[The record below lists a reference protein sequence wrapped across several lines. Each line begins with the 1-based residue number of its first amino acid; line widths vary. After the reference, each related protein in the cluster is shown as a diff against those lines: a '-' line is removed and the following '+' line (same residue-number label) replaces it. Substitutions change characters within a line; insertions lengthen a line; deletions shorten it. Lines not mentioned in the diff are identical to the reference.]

1 MAGWR
6 SSYPTLSQTTRKDGA
21 PGVRGCFEEK
31 QILVRVAPKDDSIEG
46 LAFLPF
52 AAPQDDS
59 TLGGSLVKR
68 MSGTMQEFWTRLR
81 FLFSRKRTQDTDE
94 ELQFHIDA
102 QMEANLAAGMT
113 PAESRR
119 QALILFGGVERARE
133 ACSEA
138 RPGWFFDTLWQDV
151 RYALR
156 GFRRNPVFTVTA
168 LATLALGIGATTAVL
183 SVVDR
188 ILFRPLPYAHAD
200 RLVSMGLVQPL
211 EKQEF
216 TLGGFYY
223 EWRDNQKPFESMTFE
238 RGAGEC
244 NLTASNPVRL
254 HCADV
259 AANFLPT
266 LGVTP
271 VIGRN
276 FLPEEDVPNAPKSAL
291 ISDALW
297 LARYNRSRDV
307 LNKQIDIDG
316 KPVRIVGVLPA
327 GFEMPRL
334 QAVDVLLP
342 AQMDIGAQHT
352 LNGGIGLPM
361 WAFARLKPGVSVAKA
376 RAEMD
381 SVFRYTE
388 QWIPE
393 QFRQQFQLQI
403 RSIRDRQMQDAYRA
417 AWVLLGAALAVML
430 IACANVASLFS
441 ARGAAR
447 ERELAVRSALGASRF
462 RIIRQTLTEA
472 LLLAIAGAGA
482 GCVLAE
488 ILLRIFISISPSG
501 IPFLA
506 NAQLDLRII
515 CFAILLA
522 LNCAAIC
529 GVAPALERPG
539 SIALAARTAN
549 SGAHTRLRGFLVV
562 AQIAVSVVLLAGASL
577 FVRSFRNLQ
586 REDLGMQTKNVLTVR
601 IPLVDSRYE
610 GSHAYMDFYLRA
622 EAAMR
627 QLPGVQAVGIS
638 NSLPPDANSWHGGSR
653 LGDFFVVGRPPI
665 PPETG
670 GTVVGRLVTPDYF
683 RVLNIPILE
692 GRGFTEEERSANGD
706 FMILSRRLA
715 ELLFPK
721 GDAIGQHIRSAN
733 YRPYFSVDGPAFTVV
748 GVAGNV
754 KNAGLTGQDEPE
766 SYELWSNHHPESWS
780 RHCVF
785 LIETNLPPAV
795 VTPWLRT
802 QISKLDPTAP
812 VEVEPL
818 TQTVARLA
826 DRPRFEMAL
835 LSFFAATGLLLAVV
849 GLYGVVAFLVA
860 QRTQEIGVRMALGA
874 TQRNILERVLARGMG
889 LVLMGGLIGLG
900 AAFAVSRLLR
910 DLLFGV
916 SAHDPWSFVSVV
928 LVLSGVALIATLIP
942 ALAATRVNPNVA
954 LRCE

>member
-1 MAGWR
+1 M
-6 SSYPTLSQTTRKDGA
+6 
-21 PGVRGCFEEK
+21 
-31 QILVRVAPKDDSIEG
+31 
-46 LAFLPF
+46 
-52 AAPQDDS
+52 
-59 TLGGSLVKR
+59 
-68 MSGTMQEFWTRLR
+68 
-81 FLFSRKRTQDTDE
+81 DTV
-94 ELQFHIDA
+94 L
-102 QMEANLAAGMT
+102 
-113 PAESRR
+113 
-119 QALILFGGVERARE
+119 
-133 ACSEA
+133 
-138 RPGWFFDTLWQDV
+138 QDV
-151 RYALR
+151 RYGLR
-156 GFRRNPVFTVTA
+156 GLRRNPAFAITA
-168 LATLALGIGATTAVL
+168 IITLALGIGATTAVF

-200 RLVSMGLVQPL
+200 RLVSIGLSQPL

-223 EWRDNQKPFESMTFE
+223 DWRDNQKPFSSMTFE
-238 RGAGEC
+238 QGVGEC
-244 NLTASNPVRL
+244 NLTGSNPVRL

-259 AANFLPT
+259 AESFLPT
-266 LGVTP
+266 LGVAP
-271 VIGRN
+271 VLGRN
-276 FLPEEDVPNAPKSAL
+276 FLPEEDVLNGPKAAL

-297 LARYNRSRDV
+297 LARFNGSRGV
-307 LNKQIDIDG
+307 LNQEIEIDG

-327 GFEMPRL
+327 DFEMPRL
-334 QAVDVLLP
+334 QAVDILLP
-342 AQMDIGAQHT
+342 AQMDIAAQHT
-352 LNGGIGLPM
+352 LNAGIGLPM
-361 WAFARLKPGVSVAKA
+361 WAFARLKPGVSVAQA

-381 SVFRYTE
+381 PVHRHTQ
-388 QWIPE
+388 QWIPA

-447 ERELAVRSALGASRF
+447 ERELAVRSALGATRF

-472 LLLAIAGAGA
+472 LLLAVAGAAA

-506 NAQLDLRII
+506 KAQLDLRII
-515 CFAILLA
+515 CFAVLLA
-522 LNCAAIC
+522 LICAVIC
-529 GVAPALERPG
+529 GVAPALERPR

-549 SGAHTRLRGFLVV
+549 SGAHTRLRRFLVA
-562 AQIAVSVVLLAGASL
+562 AQIAVSVVLLSGAGL

-601 IPLVDSRYE
+601 IPLVVSRYQ
-610 GSHAYMDFYLRA
+610 GSHAYMDFYLRV

-627 QLPGVQAVGIS
+627 QLPGVQAVSIS
-638 NSLPPDANSWHGGSR
+638 DSLPPDGDSWHGGSR

-665 PPETG
+665 PPETAG
-670 GTVVGRLVTPDYF
+670 AVVRRLVTPEYF
-683 RVLNIPILE
+683 RVLNIPVLE
-692 GRGFTEEERSANGD
+692 GRGFTEEERSADGD

-715 ELLFPK
+715 QWLFPK
-721 GDAIGQHIRSAN
+721 GGAVGQHVQFAN
-733 YRPYFSVDGPAFTVV
+733 YRPYFVVDGPVFTVAGVV
-748 GVAGNV
+748 GDV

-766 SYELWSNHHPESWS
+766 YYELWSNHRSESWG

-785 LIETNLPPAV
+785 LVETNLPPSV

-802 QISKLDPTAP
+802 QIAKLDPTAP

-835 LSFFAATGLLLAVV
+835 VSFFAAAGLLLAVV
-849 GLYGVVAFLVA
+849 GLYGVIAFLVT

-874 TQRNILERVLARGMG
+874 TQADILRLVVAKGMG
-889 LVLMGGLIGLG
+889 LVLIGGLAGLV
-900 AAFAVSRLLR
+900 AAFGVSRLVKS
-910 DLLFGV
+910 LLFSV
-916 SAHDPWSFVSVV
+916 SAHDPASFLAVV
-928 LVLSGVALIATLIP
+928 LVLSFVALLATLIP

>member
-1 MAGWR
+1 M
-6 SSYPTLSQTTRKDGA
+6 
-21 PGVRGCFEEK
+21 
-31 QILVRVAPKDDSIEG
+31 
-46 LAFLPF
+46 
-52 AAPQDDS
+52 
-59 TLGGSLVKR
+59 R
-68 MSGTMQEFWTRLR
+68 MRY
-81 FLFSRKRTQDTDE
+81 LFSRKKIDETDE
-94 ELQFHIDA
+94 ELQFHIEK
-102 QMEANLAAGMT
+102 QIEANLAVGMS
-113 PAESRR
+113 PSEARR
-119 QALILFGGVERARE
+119 QALIAFGGVEGTRE

-151 RYALR
+151 RYAMR
-156 GFRRNPVFTVTA
+156 GFRRGPVFTITA
-168 LATLALGIGATTAVL
+168 LATLMLGIGATTAVF

-188 ILFRPLPYAHAD
+188 ILFRSLPYAHAD
-200 RLVSMGLVQPL
+200 RLVSVGLSQPL

-244 NLTASNPVRL
+244 NLTGSNPIRL

-259 AANFLPT
+259 AANFLST
-266 LGVTP
+266 LGVAP
-271 VIGRN
+271 VLGRN
-276 FLPEEDVPNAPKSAL
+276 FLPEEDVPNGPKAAL

-307 LNKQIDIDG
+307 LNQQIEIDG

-327 GFEMPRL
+327 DFEMPRL
-334 QAVDVLLP
+334 QAIDVLLP
-342 AQMDIGAQHT
+342 AQMDIAAQHT
-352 LNGGIGLPM
+352 LNAGIGLPM
-361 WAFARLKPGVSVAKA
+361 WAFARLKPGVSVAEA

-381 SVFRYTE
+381 PVFRHT
-388 QWIPE
+388 QMWIPE
-393 QFRQQFQLQI
+393 QFRQEFHLQI

-447 ERELAVRSALGASRF
+447 ERELAVRSALGATQF
-462 RIIRQTLTEA
+462 RIIRQALTEA
-472 LLLAIAGAGA
+472 LLLAIAGVVA

-488 ILLRIFISISPSG
+488 ILLRIFISISPAG

-506 NAQLDLRII
+506 NVQLDLRII
-515 CFAILLA
+515 CFAVLLA
-522 LNCAAIC
+522 LICAVIC
-529 GVAPALERPG
+529 GVAPALERPR
-539 SIALAARTAN
+539 SLALAARTAN
-549 SGAHTRLRGFLVV
+549 SGAHTRLRRFLVA
-562 AQIAVSVVLLAGASL
+562 AQIAVSVVLLSGASL
-577 FVRSFRNLQ
+577 FVRSFWNLQ
-586 REDLGMQTKNVLTVR
+586 SEDLGMQTKNVLTVR

-638 NSLPPDANSWHGGSR
+638 DSLPPDADSWHGGSR
-653 LGDFFVVGRPPI
+653 YADFFVEGRPPI

-670 GTVVGRLVTPDYF
+670 GALVRRLVTPDYF
-683 RVLNIPILE
+683 RVLNIPVLK
-692 GRGFTEEERSANGD
+692 GQGFTEEQRGANGD
-706 FMILSRRLA
+706 FMMLSSRLA
-715 ELLFPK
+715 ARLFPQ
-721 GDAIGQHIRSAN
+721 GDAIGQHIRFAN
-733 YRPYFSVDGPAFTVV
+733 YLPYFVLDGPTFTVA
-748 GVAGNV
+748 GVAGDV

-766 SYELWSNHHPESWS
+766 YYELWSNHHPESWS

-835 LSFFAATGLLLAVV
+835 VSFFAVAGLLLAVV

-874 TQRNILERVLARGMG
+874 TRANILQLVLAKGMG
-889 LVLMGGLIGLG
+889 LVLMGGFVGLG

-910 DLLFGV
+910 SLLFGV
-916 SAHDPWSFVSVV
+916 SAHDPASFLIVV